1 LVTDN
6 YRKRRSLAEQTQAN
20 PSGMRNPDPDK
31 LRAARAW
38 AKAYNS
44 FDMTDVEPLIDENVR
59 YSSMWVFEEMV
70 GGVNYLDYLRA
81 KLVAIRNSG
90 LLVSAEIAETRS
102 YPMYPLR
109 EQPCVYVRHQ
119 SGDET
124 REAVVLFEVDNGQIT
139 QISMTGIPI
148 PSTVYRTGEIPL

>member
-1 LVTDN
+1 MQ
-6 YRKRRSLAEQTQAN
+6 KSTQAN
-20 PSGMRNPDPDK
+20 PSGMRNPDPEK

-44 FDMTDVEPLIDENVR
+44 FDMTDLEPLIDENVR

-70 GGVNYLDYLRA
+70 GRVNYLDYLRE
-81 KLVAIRNSG
+81 KLVVIRNSG
-90 LLVSAEIAETRS
+90 LLVSAEIAETRP

-109 EQPCVYVRHQ
+109 EQPCVYVRQQ

-124 REAVVLFEVDNGQIT
+124 REAVVLFEVDNGRIT

>member
-1 LVTDN
+1 MEN
-6 YRKRRSLAEQTQAN
+6 KTQAN

-44 FDMTDVEPLIDENVR
+44 FNMTDLDPLIDEDVC
-59 YSSMWVFEEMV
+59 YSSMWVFDEIV
-70 GGVNYLDYLRA
+70 GRTDYLDYLRS

-90 LLVSAEIAETRS
+90 LLVAAEIAETRR
-102 YPMYPLR
+102 YPMYQVP
-109 EQPCVYVRHQ
+109 EQPCVYVRQQ

-124 REAVVLFEVDNGQIT
+124 REAVVLFATDNGLIT
-139 QISMTGIPI
+139 HISMTAIPI
-148 PSTVYRTGEIPL
+148 PTTVFRTGEVPG